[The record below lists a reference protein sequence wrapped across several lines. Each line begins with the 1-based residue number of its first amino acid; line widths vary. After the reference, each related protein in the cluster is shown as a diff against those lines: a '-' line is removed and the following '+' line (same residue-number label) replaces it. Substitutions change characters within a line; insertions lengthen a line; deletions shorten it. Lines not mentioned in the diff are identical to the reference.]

1 MIRESLFAA
10 SERETKLTA
19 LGDVL
24 QRFEEIIDFGA
35 IASEIDKAAPRP
47 GRAKG
52 GRPPYPTEVMVRIL
66 IIQERFNLSDEQM
79 EFQLLDRLSFQRFVG
94 LRRSSQIPD
103 RTTIWLFRDRLVKAG
118 CPDLVFESVNRQIAM
133 AGYVARSGQMIDATL
148 VCAPVQHMNKQ
159 EKETV
164 VQGNVPPEWSDAK
177 LRQKDRDAKWTK
189 KHGKA
194 YFGYK
199 LSASTDHRYKL
210 IRQVRISSANEHDTR
225 HFDAVLDAQN
235 SSRDIYADRGY
246 ADLDREKR
254 LKAQGWRVHIQRKAK
269 KGKPLSACQASR
281 NRRIA
286 SKRARVEHPFA
297 AMSQMGG
304 KVLRCI
310 GIERATLRLH
320 LKAAIYNIQRMC
332 YLTSA
337 GVNPLKCR
345 ITA

>member
-10 SERETKLTA
+10 SERESKLTA

-35 IASEIDKAAPRP
+35 IASEIDQAVPRSD
-47 GRAKG
+47 RSKG

-66 IIQERFNLSDEQM
+66 IVQERFNLSDEQM

-103 RTTIWLFRDRLVKAG
+103 RTTIWLFRERLVKAG
-118 CPDLVFESVNRQIAM
+118 CLDLVFESVNRQIAM

-148 VCAPVQHMNKQ
+148 VSAPVQHVSRQ
-159 EKETV
+159 EKAV
-164 VQGNVPPEWSDAK
+164 IDQDAVPSDWNGAK
-177 LRQKDRDAKWTK
+177 RRQKDTDAKWTK

-199 LSASTDHRYKL
+199 LSVSTDHRYKL
-210 IRQVRISSANEHDTR
+210 MRKVKVSSANEHDTK
-225 HFDAVLDAQN
+225 HFDAVLDTEN

-254 LKAQGWRVHIQRKAK
+254 LKGEGWRVHIQRKAK

-297 AMSQMGG
+297 TMSQMGG

-345 ITA
+345 IAA